1 MNKSIIEIEYDESYN
16 TEKKRVVDPKN
27 SKRWHYKD
35 IKVDD
40 PKAWEIITVE
50 NNVTLVP
57 GYRLN
62 KKQVE
67 VLCKNTRYDVR
78 IGMPGQF
85 RVSNSRY

>member
-40 PKAWEIITVE
+40 PKAWESSQWKI
-50 NNVTLVP
+50 
-57 GYRLN
+57 
-62 KKQVE
+62 
-67 VLCKNTRYDVR
+67 
-78 IGMPGQF
+78 M
-85 RVSNSRY
+85 